1 MAVSN
6 VPNLDD
12 NLDFIFEHFIEILC
26 STHTAVSIDTDAQQ
40 KLEFKLYLVTALV
53 PFTTLSRN
61 LGYTQDDP
69 DFNLETIE
77 DICQKILTNMK
88 DKISFVQCLDRKD
101 DIVLVGILN
110 QFAKEKIEKIRHKLL
125 MYHHMTDLYNY
136 DTYDC

>member
-1 MAVSN
+1 MATSN
-6 VPNLDD
+6 VPNLHE
-12 NLDFIFEHFIEILC
+12 NLDFIFEHFTETLY

-40 KLEFKLYLVTALV
+40 KLEFKLYLVTTLV

-69 DFNLETIE
+69 DFNLRTTEE
-77 DICQKILTNMK
+77 ICHKILTYIK
-88 DKISFVQCLDRKD
+88 YKIAFVQCLDQKD
-101 DIVLVGILN
+101 DIVLVALLN
-110 QFAKEKIEKIRHKLL
+110 QFAKEKLEKIRHKLL

>member
-1 MAVSN
+1 M
-6 VPNLDD
+6 
-12 NLDFIFEHFIEILC
+12 
-26 STHTAVSIDTDAQQ
+26 
-40 KLEFKLYLVTALV
+40 YLVTALV

-69 DFNLETIE
+69 NFNLGTTEE
-77 DICQKILTNMK
+77 ICHKILTNVK
-88 DKISFVQCLDRKD
+88 DKISFVYRKD
-101 DIVLVGILN
+101 DIVLVALLN